1 VVAIKDKP
9 FSEDQFL
16 IDRMFTRLNAKGATP
31 AQLEPLVKQARKIRE
46 EAERVGRAMKRRDH
60 TQYDRGQRHR
70 DLIAAFLRDGE
81 LLLVAVQS

>member
-1 VVAIKDKP
+1 
-9 FSEDQFL
+9 
-16 IDRMFTRLNAKGATP
+16 
-31 AQLEPLVKQARKIRE
+31 
-46 EAERVGRAMKRRDH
+46 MKRRDH